1 MKTITNSELSFNL
14 KDFNTEKSTIL
25 DLLRA
30 AKHLGKFKRTEEIDN
45 FFSQQP
51 SYAFKY
57 VKKILINSYWDS
69 NTGRRVYKD
78 LEKARLSIEN
88 EKVFLKNIKYAIGY
102 LRATGQ
108 KCFRDE
114 KTQQR
119 FENKIYKPNSLST
132 PGAAFDYAKFVLK
145 GRIPEDK
152 ENIFLESSLHIFSY
166 SRDVLKGFFP
176 DSIHKKILLLTFNNE
191 HGLGGI
197 NYEGKWRNLYMK
209 QDFSTTFESPLCSSR
224 YDHLPK
230 DYSYYR
236 NY

>member
-1 MKTITNSELSFNL
+1 MKTTNSELSFNL
-14 KDFNTEKSTIL
+14 KDFNTEKNAVLSLI
-25 DLLRA
+25 RS
-30 AKHLGKFKRTEEIDN
+30 AKYLGKFKRSEEIDN

-51 SYAFKY
+51 SYAYKY

-69 NTGRRVYKD
+69 NTSKRVFED
-78 LEKARLSIEN
+78 LDKARLSIEN

-102 LRATGQ
+102 LRITNQ
-108 KCFRDE
+108 KRFRDE

-119 FENKIYKPNSLST
+119 FENKIYKPGSFST

-152 ENIFLESSLHIFSY
+152 ENIFLENPLHIFSY

-176 DSIHKKILLLTFNNE
+176 DTIHDSIHKKILLLTFDNNY
-191 HGLGGI
+191 G
-197 NYEGKWRNLYMK
+197 YEFKFLNLYMK
-209 QDFSTTFESPLCSSR
+209 QDFSNSTCQ

-230 DYSYYR
+230 DYAHYR